1 MIVHFSAHI
10 SKWELVCKFGVIF
23 HIFIISCLCSRFHL
37 RNQWFC
43 YLFIYQVLC
52 TLIYRRRSLYSFLGV
67 CRKLEYIQGM
77 SKYVCNLCVVCLVSV
92 CTCIMGGVC
101 WYKCHAPAYDGSMH
115 IYMLR
120 WMNAKLIFPHLLS
133 NMLNSIGHILTHRE
147 NVSKGAKV
155 LLKNVFLI
163 EIFYDDFVASNGNSF
178 RVTGPLWGKSTG
190 DRRIPL
196 TKDSDVEL
204 WNRWANN
211 RDAGNLRCHHPH
223 YDVTVMMLVY
233 KHVLLLSLL
242 EV

>member
-1 MIVHFSAHI
+1 
-10 SKWELVCKFGVIF
+10 
-23 HIFIISCLCSRFHL
+23 
-37 RNQWFC
+37 
-43 YLFIYQVLC
+43 
-52 TLIYRRRSLYSFLGV
+52 
-67 CRKLEYIQGM
+67 
-77 SKYVCNLCVVCLVSV
+77 
-92 CTCIMGGVC
+92 
-101 WYKCHAPAYDGSMH
+101 
-115 IYMLR
+115 
-120 WMNAKLIFPHLLS
+120 
-133 NMLNSIGHILTHRE
+133 MLNSIGYILTHRE

-178 RVTGPLWGKSTG
+178 RVTGPLWGESTG

-223 YDVTVMMLVY
+223 YDVIVMMLVY